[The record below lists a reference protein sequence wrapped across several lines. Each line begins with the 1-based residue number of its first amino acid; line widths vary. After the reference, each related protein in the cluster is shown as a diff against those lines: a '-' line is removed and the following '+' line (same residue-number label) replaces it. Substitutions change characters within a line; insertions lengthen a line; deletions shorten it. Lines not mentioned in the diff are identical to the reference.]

1 MKRGKNILLT
11 AILTAAITQSAYA
24 AEIPVECA
32 PENATAES
40 IAITEN
46 LISPI
51 LDEVQNG
58 LGYQP
63 AWCKAHNAVFN
74 AVLAGN
80 TNGYGYLDLAAVARN
95 ALIYYRDVY
104 LRPEYYAEKEA
115 AAKALLSDL
124 ICEVENGTKDYDTAL
139 KEAYTKIYQTINP
152 AYVPNEEIGIDRI
165 YLDILAADT
174 VMFTQARKLLK
185 EAQTRS
191 VQK

>member
-1 MKRGKNILLT
+1 MKKIKTFLT
-11 AILTAAITQSAYA
+11 TAAILAAITSTTYA

-32 PENATAES
+32 PENATPES
-40 IAITEN
+40 IAITEK

-63 AWCKAHNAVFN
+63 AWCKAHNAIFN
-74 AVLAGN
+74 AVLANETG
-80 TNGYGYLDLAAVARN
+80 GYGYLDLAAVARN

-104 LRPEYYAEKEA
+104 RPEYYAENEA

-165 YLDILAADT
+165 YLDIPAADT

>member
-1 MKRGKNILLT
+1 MKKIKT
-11 AILTAAITQSAYA
+11 FLTAAAILAAITSTTYA

-32 PENATAES
+32 PGNATPES

-74 AVLAGN
+74 SVLAGN

-124 ICEVENGTKDYDTAL
+124 ICEVENDTKNYDTAL

-152 AYVPNEEIGIDRI
+152 TYVPNEEIGIDRI
-165 YLDILAADT
+165 YLDIPAADT

-185 EAQTRS
+185 EAQTT
-191 VQK
+191 

>member
-1 MKRGKNILLT
+1 MKKIKT
-11 AILTAAITQSAYA
+11 FLTAAAILAAITSTTYA

-32 PENATAES
+32 PENATPES

-104 LRPEYYAEKEA
+104 LRPEYYAERET
-115 AAKALLSDL
+115 AAKLLLSD
-124 ICEVENGTKDYDTAL
+124 IISEVENGIKDYDTAL
-139 KEAYTKIYQTINP
+139 KEAYTKIYQTINST
-152 AYVPNEEIGIDRI
+152 YVPNEEIGIDRI
-165 YLDILAADT
+165 YLDIPAADT
-174 VMFTQARKLLK
+174 VMFTQARKLFK

>member
-1 MKRGKNILLT
+1 MKKIK
-11 AILTAAITQSAYA
+11 IFLTAAAILAAITSTTYA
-24 AEIPVECA
+24 AEIPVECT

-58 LGYQP
+58 L
-63 AWCKAHNAVFN
+63 
-74 AVLAGN
+74 
-80 TNGYGYLDLAAVARN
+80 GYLDLAAVARN

-165 YLDILAADT
+165 YLDIPAADT

>member
-63 AWCKAHNAVFN
+63 AWCKVHNAVFN
-74 AVLAGN
+74 AVLVNETG
-80 TNGYGYLDLAAVARN
+80 GYGYLELRQFQEMRFYIIGICIYARN
-95 ALIYYRDVY
+95 TMRKRK
-104 LRPEYYAEKEA
+104 RPQK
-115 AAKALLSDL
+115 LF
-124 ICEVENGTKDYDTAL
+124 C
-139 KEAYTKIYQTINP
+139 QT
-152 AYVPNEEIGIDRI
+152 
-165 YLDILAADT
+165 
-174 VMFTQARKLLK
+174 
-185 EAQTRS
+185 
-191 VQK
+191 

>member
-1 MKRGKNILLT
+1 MKKIKTFLT
-11 AILTAAITQSAYA
+11 TAAILAAITSTTYA

-32 PENATAES
+32 PENATPES

-74 AVLAGN
+74 AALAGN

-104 LRPEYYAEKEA
+104 LRPEYYAERET
-115 AAKALLSDL
+115 AAKLLLSD
-124 ICEVENGTKDYDTAL
+124 IISEVENGIKDYDTAL
-139 KEAYTKIYQTINP
+139 KEAYTKIYQTINSI
-152 AYVPNEEIGIDRI
+152 YVPNEEIGIDRI
-165 YLDILAADT
+165 YLDIPAADT

>member
-1 MKRGKNILLT
+1 MKKIK
-11 AILTAAITQSAYA
+11 IFLTAAAILAAITSTTYA

-32 PENATAES
+32 PENATPES

-104 LRPEYYAEKEA
+104 LRPEYYAERET
-115 AAKALLSDL
+115 AAKLLLSD
-124 ICEVENGTKDYDTAL
+124 IISEVKNGIKDYDTAL
-139 KEAYTKIYQTINP
+139 KEAYTKIYQTINST
-152 AYVPNEEIGIDRI
+152 YVPNEEIGIDRI
-165 YLDILAADT
+165 YLDIPAADT